1 MLKKRI
7 IPVLFL
13 KNGLIVRSQE
23 FYDFRELGNPIHQL
37 QRLNDWLADEVIYIN
52 ITRDGAHDLKRD
64 DQKIKSERD
73 LLKILQAIS
82 KQCFMPLTFGGR
94 IASFE
99 DAAAFI
105 ANGADK
111 VIINSYAYRH
121 PTLITDIA
129 KHFGSQCVVVGMDVK
144 REGGEHRLYI
154 DQGETSVD
162 LSPMEWARRVVDLGG
177 GEIFLNSI
185 DRDGTASGFDLE
197 IIQKISDG
205 IRIPVIA
212 CGGAG
217 RPGHFK
223 EVLEKTNASAIA
235 AGNIFNFTENAYIR
249 IKKELIAAHF
259 PVKPLTY
266 D

>member
-37 QRLNDWLADEVIYIN
+37 QRLNDWLADEVVYIN
-52 ITRDGAHDLKRD
+52 ITREGAHDLKRD

-94 IASFE
+94 ISSFE

-111 VIINSYAYRH
+111 VIVNSYAYRH

-129 KHFGSQCVVVGMDVK
+129 KHFGSQCVVVGVDVK
-144 REGGEHRLYI
+144 RKEGGHRLYI
-154 DQGETSVD
+154 DQGETSLD
-162 LSPMEWARRVVDLGG
+162 LSPMEWARKVADLGA

-205 IRIPVIA
+205 VRIPVIA

-217 RPGHFK
+217 DARHFK
-223 EVLEKTNASAIA
+223 EVLEKTNVSAIA

-249 IKKELIAAHF
+249 IKKELLQAHF
-259 PVKPLTY
+259 PVKP
-266 D
+266 